1 MTLYEIPME
10 YMKLK
15 DMVEDG
21 EATAADIAGAAEEL
35 GGMLEEKLTAYAKV
49 LAQVDGDSELL
60 SSEIKRLQE
69 RKKEKEEKRKQLT
82 EDMANAMTSMDKK
95 KVETAMFSFLVK
107 DTSES
112 LVVDVPDDVPET
124 FYDATP
130 KLNKTR
136 LKQYLKKGNFVDYAH
151 LERGRSLTIK

>member
-1 MTLYEIPME
+1 MR
-10 YMKLK
+10 
-15 DMVEDG
+15 
-21 EATAADIAGAAEEL
+21 
-35 GGMLEEKLTAYAKV
+35 
-49 LAQVDGDSELL
+49 
-60 SSEIKRLQE
+60 SSACRSGR
-69 RKKEKEEKRKQLT
+69 RKGRK
-82 EDMANAMTSMDKK
+82 A
-95 KVETAMFSFLVK
+95 ETADRGHGK
-107 DTSES
+107 CDTSES